1 MSRILNSR
9 FRFKEPIKKITR
21 PIPLTTEI
29 TTIPVVEVVTPIKE
43 MEVEEIIEKAE
54 NIERPINKNN
64 KIKKKTVM
72 ITEEKFDKV
81 SDILNI
87 DLDNQ
92 VELLKSDKGLIE
104 RVKSSKKVIT
114 EDNRQLLND

>member
-9 FRFKEPIKKITR
+9 FSFKKPIKKITR
-21 PIPLTTEI
+21 PIPLTTVI

-54 NIERPINKNN
+54 NIKQPINKNN

-72 ITEEKFDKV
+72 ITEEKIDKV

-87 DLDNQ
+87 DLDNE

>member
-21 PIPLTTEI
+21 PIPLTTVI
-29 TTIPVVEVVTPIKE
+29 TTIPVVEVVIPIKE

-54 NIERPINKNN
+54 NIEQPINKNN

-87 DLDNQ
+87 DLDNE

>member
-1 MSRILNSR
+1 
-9 FRFKEPIKKITR
+9 
-21 PIPLTTEI
+21 
-29 TTIPVVEVVTPIKE
+29 
-43 MEVEEIIEKAE
+43 
-54 NIERPINKNN
+54 
-64 KIKKKTVM
+64 M
-72 ITEEKFDKV
+72 ITEEKIDKV

-87 DLDNQ
+87 DLDNE

>member
-21 PIPLTTEI
+21 PIPLTTVI

-54 NIERPINKNN
+54 NIEQPINKNN
-64 KIKKKTVM
+64 KIKKKIVM

-87 DLDNQ
+87 DLDNE

>member
-21 PIPLTTEI
+21 PIPLTTVI
-29 TTIPVVEVVTPIKE
+29 TPIKE

-54 NIERPINKNN
+54 NIEQPINKNN

-72 ITEEKFDKV
+72 ITEEKIDKV

-87 DLDNQ
+87 DLDNE

>member
-43 MEVEEIIEKAE
+43 MEVEEIIKKAE
-54 NIERPINKNN
+54 NIEQPINKNN

-72 ITEEKFDKV
+72 ITEEKIDKV

-87 DLDNQ
+87 DLDNE

>member
-1 MSRILNSR
+1 M
-9 FRFKEPIKKITR
+9 
-21 PIPLTTEI
+21 
-29 TTIPVVEVVTPIKE
+29 
-43 MEVEEIIEKAE
+43 
-54 NIERPINKNN
+54 
-64 KIKKKTVM
+64 
-72 ITEEKFDKV
+72 

-87 DLDNQ
+87 DLDNE

>member
-21 PIPLTTEI
+21 PIPLTTVI

-43 MEVEEIIEKAE
+43 MEVDEIIEKAE
-54 NIERPINKNN
+54 NIEQPINKNN

-87 DLDNQ
+87 DLDNE

>member
-9 FRFKEPIKKITR
+9 FRFKGPIKKITR
-21 PIPLTTEI
+21 PIPLTTVI

-54 NIERPINKNN
+54 NIKQPINKNN

-72 ITEEKFDKV
+72 ITEEKIDKV

-87 DLDNQ
+87 DLDNE

>member
-54 NIERPINKNN
+54 NIEQPINKNN

-87 DLDNQ
+87 DLDNE

-114 EDNRQLLND
+114 EDNRQLLSD

>member
-29 TTIPVVEVVTPIKE
+29 TTIPLVEVVTPIKE

-54 NIERPINKNN
+54 NIEQPINKNN

-87 DLDNQ
+87 DLDNE

>member
-9 FRFKEPIKKITR
+9 FRFKGPIKKITR
-21 PIPLTTEI
+21 PIPLTTVI

-54 NIERPINKNN
+54 NIKQPINKNN

-72 ITEEKFDKV
+72 ITEEKIDKV

-87 DLDNQ
+87 DLDNE

-114 EDNRQLLND
+114 EDNRQLLNG

>member
-21 PIPLTTEI
+21 PIPLTTVI
-29 TTIPVVEVVTPIKE
+29 TTIPVVEVVAPIKE

-54 NIERPINKNN
+54 NIEQPINKNN

-87 DLDNQ
+87 DLDNE

>member
-21 PIPLTTEI
+21 PIPLTTVI
-29 TTIPVVEVVTPIKE
+29 TTIPVVEVVAPIKE

-54 NIERPINKNN
+54 NIEQPINKNN
-64 KIKKKTVM
+64 KIKKKIVM
-72 ITEEKFDKV
+72 ITEEKIDKV

-87 DLDNQ
+87 DLDNE

>member
-54 NIERPINKNN
+54 NIEQPINKNN

-87 DLDNQ
+87 DLDNE

>member
-54 NIERPINKNN
+54 NIEQPINKNN
-64 KIKKKTVM
+64 KIKKKIVM
-72 ITEEKFDKV
+72 ITEEKIDKV

-87 DLDNQ
+87 DLDNE

>member
-21 PIPLTTEI
+21 PIPLTTVI
-29 TTIPVVEVVTPIKE
+29 TTIPVVEVVTPINE

-54 NIERPINKNN
+54 NIEQPINKNN

-87 DLDNQ
+87 DLDNE

>member
-21 PIPLTTEI
+21 PIPLTTVI

-54 NIERPINKNN
+54 NIEQPINKNN

-72 ITEEKFDKV
+72 ITEEKIDKV

-87 DLDNQ
+87 DLDNE

>member
-21 PIPLTTEI
+21 PIPLTTVI

-54 NIERPINKNN
+54 NIEQPINKNN

-87 DLDNQ
+87 DLDNE

>member
-54 NIERPINKNN
+54 NIEQPINKNN

-72 ITEEKFDKV
+72 ITEEKIDKV

-87 DLDNQ
+87 DLDNE

>member
-21 PIPLTTEI
+21 PIPLTTVI
-29 TTIPVVEVVTPIKE
+29 TTIPVVEVVIPIKE

-54 NIERPINKNN
+54 NIEQPINKNN
-64 KIKKKTVM
+64 KIKKKIVM
-72 ITEEKFDKV
+72 ITEEKIDKV

-87 DLDNQ
+87 DLDNE